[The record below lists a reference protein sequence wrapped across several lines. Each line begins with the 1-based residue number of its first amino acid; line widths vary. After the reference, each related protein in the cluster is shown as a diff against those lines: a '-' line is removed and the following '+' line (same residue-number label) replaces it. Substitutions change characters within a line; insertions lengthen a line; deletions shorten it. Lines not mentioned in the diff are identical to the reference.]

1 MTPKKESVWENG
13 RKFYSNMRRTR
24 TILIRTE
31 HLTRPTQKPNRPEPT
46 RYALDGSKN
55 IRVGFRVLFS
65 GYFRFWVGFGSVFG
79 SYKYLSLN
87 PILVFLK
94 KKNPTFS
101 SLQSPP
107 PSALCLPPS
116 LTSLFI
122 PQRFKPHPYK
132 PVSSYLLH
140 LSLCKS

>member
-1 MTPKKESVWENG
+1 MHISIDQDSC
-13 RKFYSNMRRTR
+13 RSKFSLYFLAIRS
-24 TILIRTE
+24 RTE
-31 HLTRPTQKPNRPEPT
+31 HLTRPTQKPTRTDPT
-46 RYALDGSKN
+46 RQVLGGYKN

-65 GYFRFWVGFGSVFG
+65 GYFWFWVGFGLVFG

-87 PILVFLK
+87 PIVVFLK
-94 KKNPTFS
+94 NKKNPTFS
-101 SLQSPP
+101 SV
-107 PSALCLPPS
+107 SASLNSLPPS
-116 LTSLFI
+116 LISLFV